1 MSFLL
6 SIHTEHVKK
15 ILLECDG
22 EYVHEMEITSSKT
35 AEWVFEDLG
44 LAEEEE
50 SHLDHG
56 SITNT
61 IVSWIN
67 RTLDIDCPIH
77 PIAWTGRP
85 PVTISEMSRNLSMP
99 LKS

>member
-1 MSFLL
+1 
-6 SIHTEHVKK
+6 
-15 ILLECDG
+15 
-22 EYVHEMEITSSKT
+22 MEITSSKT
-35 AEWVFEDLG
+35 AEWVFKDLG

-67 RTLDIDCPIH
+67 RTLDIDFPI
-77 PIAWTGRP
+77 
-85 PVTISEMSRNLSMP
+85 
-99 LKS
+99 KSSNMQV